1 MVFKMKKGGILAAGA
16 VLAVLVFIM
25 LQSCSGTGRA
35 SASLFGNQEV
45 SPLRDSGDADRA
57 CEIQNSF
64 RKIYDLYR
72 DRVVY
77 ITTEQTVRVKGHPFY
92 SDPLLRQFFG
102 LSGDGSKVETRT
114 GLGSGFV
121 LSKDGYICTNFHVVD
136 GMDRIFVEVQEKN
149 YQASVV
155 GMDRQTDIALLKIDA
170 DNLQPVFLGDSDN
183 VQVGDWAVAIGN
195 PFGLDRTFTVGVV
208 SAVGRSD
215 VDMAGSSHIQTDA
228 SINPG
233 NSGGPLIN
241 IYGEVIGINRMI
253 YSSSGGYMGIG
264 FAVPVNTARTVLAQL
279 RDYHAVKR
287 GYIGINVLDIS
298 GKTSEELGLE
308 SSSGVLVGSVT
319 PGSPADSG
327 GLKVGDVILEID
339 GVPAKNVR
347 ETVNLAGQIPAGTKI
362 KLTVWRKRQQ
372 ISLYVTV
379 KERPVN

>member
-1 MVFKMKKGGILAAGA
+1 MIFKKKKTVFFAAA
-16 VLAVLVFIM
+16 AAAVLVLVM

-45 SPLRDSGDADRA
+45 SPLRDDGDADRA

-64 RKIYDLYR
+64 RKIYELYR

-102 LSGDGSKVETRT
+102 LRGDGSKVETKT
-114 GLGSGFV
+114 GLGTGFV

-149 YQASVV
+149 YQAAVV
-155 GMDRQTDIALLKIDA
+155 GKDRQTDIALLKIEA
-170 DNLQPVFLGDSDN
+170 DNLLPVFLGDSDT
-183 VQVGDWAVAIGN
+183 VQVGDWAIAIGN
-195 PFGLDRTFTVGVV
+195 PFGLARTFTVGVV

-233 NSGGPLIN
+233 NSGGPLIS

-253 YSSSGGYMGIG
+253 YSSSGGDMGIG

-279 RDYHAVKR
+279 RDHHAVKR

-298 GKTSEELGLE
+298 PKTAEDLGIEGKT
-308 SSSGVLVGSVT
+308 GVLVGAVA
-319 PGSPADSG
+319 PGSPADTG

-339 GVPAKNVR
+339 GIPAAGVR
-347 ETVNLAGQIPAGTKI
+347 ETVNMAGQIPAGKKI
-362 KLTVWRKRQQ
+362 TLTVWRKRQK
-372 ISLYVTV
+372 ISIDVTV
-379 KERPVN
+379 RERPVS